1 MRLFFFYNIGIYHSR
16 FPISNDRSF
25 EHFFRAYTQ
34 DLPPNIPYVTL
45 LYSFKKSGRQNI
57 LIPELYLHSYTHT
70 HTHTHTHTL
79 FLSLSVSLPVYS
91 YVYKYGFIWNYINMN
106 IDSIYIY
113 IIILSYVMAYSKVPS
128 HIP

>member
-25 EHFFRAYTQ
+25 GHFFRAYTQ

-70 HTHTHTHTL
+70 HTHTRTHTH
-79 FLSLSVSLPVYS
+79 SIPLSVCFSPCVFICVY
-91 YVYKYGFIWNYINMN
+91 VCVCIC
-106 IDSIYIY
+106 
-113 IIILSYVMAYSKVPS
+113 V
-128 HIP
+128 